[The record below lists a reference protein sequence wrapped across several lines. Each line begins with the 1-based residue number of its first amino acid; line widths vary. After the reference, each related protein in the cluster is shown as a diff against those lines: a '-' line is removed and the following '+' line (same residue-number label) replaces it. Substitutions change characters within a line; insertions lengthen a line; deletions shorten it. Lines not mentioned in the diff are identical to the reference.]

1 MNLIFHMQI
10 FNAWLKSMILYSDNN
25 TLTTISGATLALFR
39 IVYWLQ
45 LNSRVGPVVI
55 NITRVGL
62 DLTTIISTYLATLI
76 AFSLGIFFVL
86 NSPTHSTINVT
97 QHEHQGEEHSENALF
112 SNELMVMF
120 WAVLNPGPDP
130 DTITDK
136 GVFGIMANILFAIY
150 QIILAIILLNL
161 LIAMMN
167 ATTQKIADKKL
178 LYWKFVRTSVWMDF
192 ISSRSYI
199 PPPINLCFFL
209 FLPLYLIVV
218 TMYAIKSLVRKINR
232 RQENISSDS
241 SSKRKSRKV
250 KRKCFIDP
258 VEWERRKAHANLL
271 QTLIKRYRQQDTNNK
286 NELIKRNL

>member
-1 MNLIFHMQI
+1 M
-10 FNAWLKSMILYSDNN
+10 
-25 TLTTISGATLALFR
+25 
-39 IVYWLQ
+39 
-45 LNSRVGPVVI
+45 NSRVGPVVI

-76 AFSLGIFFVL
+76 AFSIGIFFVL
-86 NSPTHSTINVT
+86 NSPTHSKINAT
-97 QHEHQGEEHSENALF
+97 LHKNQEEAHSEHTLF

-130 DTITDK
+130 DTISDK
-136 GVFGIMANILFAIY
+136 GVSGIMANILFAIY

-199 PPPINLCFFL
+199 PPPINLCCFII
-209 FLPLYLIVV
+209 LPLHLIAV
-218 TMYAIKSLVRKINR
+218 TVYAIKSLVKKINR
-232 RQENISSDS
+232 SLENTSSNNP
-241 SSKRKSRKV
+241 SKRKSRRV

-258 VEWERRKAHANLL
+258 VEGERRKAHANLL

-286 NELIKRNL
+286 NELTKRNL

>member
-1 MNLIFHMQI
+1 
-10 FNAWLKSMILYSDNN
+10 MIL
-25 TLTTISGATLALFR
+25 GATLALFR

-86 NSPTHSTINVT
+86 NSPTHSTINAT
-97 QHEHQGEEHSENALF
+97 LHKNQEEAHSGQTLF

-130 DTITDK
+130 DTISDK
-136 GVFGIMANILFAIY
+136 GVSGIMANILFAIY

-199 PPPINLCFFL
+199 PPPINLCFIVFM
-209 FLPLYLIVV
+209 PLHLIGVIV
-218 TMYAIKSLVRKINR
+218 YAIKSLVRKINR
-232 RQENISSDS
+232 SQENTSSDS
-241 SSKRKSRKV
+241 SSKRKSRRV

-271 QTLIKRYRQQDTNNK
+271 QTLIKRYRQQDKINK